1 MHVTDEDFQALLSP
15 PTDIWSYKQ
24 HLKKRMW
31 IENNRKEDKHTI
43 NRNGSVPIMIV
54 LILKAVKQNLQF
66 CEEAVLNVMDNVKEM
81 KGREVVTR
89 ELVKNIKLVETCFAF
104 MPLCLT
110 HKPGVK
116 LSSHVKVC
124 SLMKFISKIKNKKLK
139 IHHVVHCRDEYS
151 GERMRL

>member
-66 CEEAVLNVMDNVKEM
+66 CEEAVLNVMDDVKKM

-89 ELVKNIKLVETCFAF
+89 ELVKSLNWLKHAL
-104 MPLCLT
+104 PLC
-110 HKPGVK
+110 PCV
-116 LSSHVKVC
+116 
-124 SLMKFISKIKNKKLK
+124 
-139 IHHVVHCRDEYS
+139 
-151 GERMRL
+151 